1 MESEKTFR
9 VAVLGMGRWG
19 RVWADVID
27 RADGASLLATAG
39 SRPWE
44 GCHERPPQHFADYRD
59 AIEAADADAVVVT
72 LPVHLHLD
80 AARRA
85 AARGL
90 HVLCEKPAVPS
101 RRELR
106 ELEDLAEST
115 PTLITVDQNYRQR
128 PWVDAV
134 RRSLPRIGR
143 IAHVSIEFAQPE
155 FLDGGRGDLAH
166 PLIADMA
173 IHHVDLLRHLTGQD
187 ARVVAA
193 LSGRPMGTQYRG
205 EPDLSAVLALEDKA
219 SVTYSGTWSARGHTT
234 PWDGDWLIRGEN
246 GSIAVTGL
254 EVSLDLGTGP
264 QLVAPAKHVEDYS
277 DLARVLQQFRRSAAG
292 DAAEDVPLSDNA
304 RSLALVF
311 DLADAVGLEDPW
323 RLVGASA

>member
-19 RVWADVID
+19 RAWADVVN
-27 RADGASLLATAG
+27 RADGSSLVATAG
-39 SRPWE
+39 GRPWE
-44 GCHERPPQHFADYRD
+44 GGDGLPPRHFSDYRD

-72 LPVHLHLD
+72 LPVQLHLD
-80 AARRA
+80 AVRRA

-106 ELEDLAEST
+106 ELEDLAHSA
-115 PTLITVDQNYRQR
+115 PTLIAIDQNYRQR
-128 PWVDAV
+128 PWVEAV
-134 RRSLPRIGR
+134 RRSLPCIGR
-143 IAHVSIEFAQPE
+143 IAQVSIEFAQPE

-193 LSGRPMGTQYRG
+193 LSGRPRWTQYRG
-205 EPDLSAVLALEDKA
+205 ESDLSAVLTLEDKA

-234 PWDGDWLIRGEN
+234 PWDGDWLIRGES
-246 GSIAVTGL
+246 GSIAVAGL
-254 EVSLDLGTGP
+254 EVTLDLGTGP
-264 QLVAPAKHVEDYS
+264 QLVARAQAVEDDF

-292 DAAEDVPLSDNA
+292 EATENVPVSDNA
-304 RSLALVF
+304 RSLSIVF
-311 DLADAVGLEDPW
+311 DLADAVGIEDAW
-323 RLVGASA
+323 RSVGVSA

>member
-19 RVWADVID
+19 HAWAHVID
-27 RADGASLLATAG
+27 RADEASLAATAG
-39 SRPWE
+39 GRPWE
-44 GCHERPPQHFADYRD
+44 SDDGRAPRHFSDYRD
-59 AIEAADADAVVVT
+59 AIEAVDADAVVIT
-72 LPVHLHLD
+72 LPVQLHLD
-80 AARRA
+80 AVRRA

-90 HVLCEKPAVPS
+90 HVLCEKPAVPN

-115 PTLITVDQNYRQR
+115 PTLIAIDQNYRQR

-134 RRSLPRIGR
+134 RHSLSSIGR

-155 FLDGGRGDLAH
+155 FLDGGRGNLAQ

-193 LSGRPMGTQYRG
+193 LSGRPRWTQYRG

-219 SVTYSGTWSARGHTT
+219 SVTYSGTWAARGHAT
-234 PWDGDWLIRGEN
+234 PWDGNWLFRGEN

-254 EVSLDLGTGP
+254 EVTLDLGTGP
-264 QLVAPAKHVEDYS
+264 QLVAPAQAVEDDS

-292 DAAEDVPLSDNA
+292 DPAENVPVSDNA
-304 RSLALVF
+304 RSLSLVF
-311 DLADAVGLEDPW
+311 DLADAVGLEDAW
-323 RLVGASA
+323 RLASASA

>member
-1 MESEKTFR
+1 MESEKSFR

-19 RVWADVID
+19 HAWADVID
-27 RADGASLLATAG
+27 RAEGTSLLVTAG
-39 SRPWE
+39 GRPWE
-44 GCHERPPQHFADYRD
+44 GGDERPPRHFPDYRD
-59 AIEAADADAVVVT
+59 AIEAADVDAVVVA
-72 LPVHLHLD
+72 LPVQLHLD
-80 AARRA
+80 AVRRA
-85 AARGL
+85 AARGF

-106 ELEDLAEST
+106 ELEELAEST
-115 PTLITVDQNYRQR
+115 SILIAIDQNYRQR

-134 RRSLPRIGR
+134 RRSLPQIGR

-187 ARVVAA
+187 ARVVGA
-193 LSGRPMGTQYRG
+193 LSGRPMWTQYRG
-205 EPDLSAVLALEDKA
+205 EPDLSAVLALEDKG
-219 SVTYSGTWSARGHTT
+219 SVTYSGTWSARGRTT

-246 GSIAVTGL
+246 GSIAVAGL
-254 EVSLDLGTGP
+254 EVTLDLGTGP
-264 QLVAPAKHVEDYS
+264 QLVAPAQDVQNDS
-277 DLARVLQQFRRSAAG
+277 DLARVLQQFRRAAVGDSAENVSVA
-292 DAAEDVPLSDNA
+292 DNA
-304 RSLALVF
+304 RSLSLVF
-311 DLADAVGLEDPW
+311 DLADIVGLRDTS

>member
-19 RVWADVID
+19 RAWAHVIN
-27 RADGASLLATAG
+27 RADEASLAVTAG
-39 SRPWE
+39 GRPCE
-44 GCHERPPQHFADYRD
+44 SENVRPPRHFSDYRD
-59 AIEAADADAVVVT
+59 AIEAADADAVVIT
-72 LPVHLHLD
+72 LPVQLHLD
-80 AARRA
+80 AVRRA

-90 HVLCEKPAVPS
+90 HVLCEKPAVPN
-101 RRELR
+101 RTELR

-115 PTLITVDQNYRQR
+115 PTLIAIDQNYRQR

-134 RRSLPRIGR
+134 RRSLPWIGR
-143 IAHVSIEFAQPE
+143 LAHVSIEFAQPE
-155 FLDGGRGDLAH
+155 FLDGGRGNLAH

-193 LSGRPMGTQYRG
+193 LSGRPRGTQYRG

-219 SVTYSGTWSARGHTT
+219 SVTYSGTWSARGRAT
-234 PWDGDWLIRGEN
+234 PWDGDWLFRGEN

-254 EVSLDLGTGP
+254 EVTLDLGTRP
-264 QLVAPAKHVEDYS
+264 QLVAPAQAVEDDS

-292 DAAEDVPLSDNA
+292 DPAENVPVSDNA
-304 RSLALVF
+304 RSLSLVF
-311 DLADAVGLEDPW
+311 DLADAVGLEDAW